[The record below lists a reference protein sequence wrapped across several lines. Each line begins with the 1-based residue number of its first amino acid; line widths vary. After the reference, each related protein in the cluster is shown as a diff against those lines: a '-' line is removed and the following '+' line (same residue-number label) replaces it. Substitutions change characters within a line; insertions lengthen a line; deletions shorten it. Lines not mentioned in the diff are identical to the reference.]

1 MIIFD
6 CSETKAMFMDDEAAL
21 ADREDFVRNV
31 GSLASQ
37 TREGV
42 VSIDYLPE
50 TENETELAVI
60 NFKGGAKKYIN
71 IRCNSYSAI
80 VRDIFKNIN

>member
-1 MIIFD
+1 MILYD
-6 CSETKAMFMDDEAAL
+6 CNETKAMFMDDEAAL
-21 ADREDFVRNV
+21 ADREEFVRNV

-37 TREGV
+37 TRAGV

-60 NFKGGAKKYIN
+60 LFKGGAKKYIN
-71 IRCNSYSAI
+71 IRANSYTAI
-80 VRDIFKNIN
+80 VRDIFNNL

>member
-1 MIIFD
+1 MTIFD
-6 CSETKAMFMDDEAAL
+6 CNETKAMFMNDEAAL
-21 ADREDFVRNV
+21 ADREGFVRNV

-50 TENETELAVI
+50 TESETELAVI

-80 VRDIFKNIN
+80 VRDIFKNI

>member
-1 MIIFD
+1 MILYD
-6 CSETKAMFMDDEAAL
+6 CNETKAMFMDDDAAL
-21 ADREDFVRNV
+21 ADREGFVRNV

-50 TENETELAVI
+50 TENE
-60 NFKGGAKKYIN
+60 
-71 IRCNSYSAI
+71 
-80 VRDIFKNIN
+80 

>member
-6 CSETKAMFMDDEAAL
+6 CNETKAMFYDNDAAI
-21 ADREDFVRNV
+21 ADRADFVRNV

-50 TENETELAVI
+50 TESETELAVI

-80 VRDIFKNIN
+80 VRDIFKNI